1 MEALETSK
9 DFLGQFTNLQ
19 IGVAATAL
27 VFLIFGLRLIF
38 KKPPTHL
45 TAFSG
50 EAGSVQVSRK
60 ALQDLVKAA
69 CLLNEPVEAARPV
82 IQVKNNKITARIE
95 LRLATPQE
103 LKAVCETVQQ
113 QITSLLQ
120 KSLSFDQIGEIQIV
134 VKSFSSETGE
144 QTSSKKG
151 QPTES
156 ALLESGSPA
165 TKSKEPNIAPQ
176 DDDQSADKKA
186 E

>member
-19 IGVAATAL
+19 IGVATAAF
-27 VFLIFGLRLIF
+27 VFLIFGLRLVF
-38 KKPPTHL
+38 KRPPTHL

-69 CLLNEPVEAARPV
+69 CLLNESVEAARPV
-82 IQVKNNKITARIE
+82 IQFKNNKITTRIE
-95 LRLATPQE
+95 LRLANPQD

-113 QITSLLQ
+113 QITSLLH
-120 KSLSFDQIGEIQIV
+120 KSLSFDQIGDIQIV

-144 QTSSKKG
+144 QPSSKSR
-151 QPTES
+151 QTTES
-156 ALLESGSPA
+156 ALLDSSSPA
-165 TKSKEPNIAPQ
+165 SKSTRLPVLRDDEP
-176 DDDQSADKKA
+176 SDKKP